1 MSKAQQGGWAT
12 ERSAQVKE
20 EPAQRAGDTEQNA
33 LLPTRLGLEVRSLR
47 VKYHDFVALADT
59 SFRVEPG
66 ASFGIV
72 GESGS
77 GKSTVLRAICGLAPL
92 SAGSVQLVADKTSTE
107 ALPSPGSKPFRRMV
121 QMVFQDPYGSLH
133 PRQTVDRILSEPL
146 AIHGVK
152 DEQARIER
160 ALDDVGLGGGFRFR
174 YPHQLSGGQ
183 RQRVALARALILQP
197 QVLLLDE
204 PTSALDASVQAEVLN
219 LLEDL
224 RARLGL
230 TFIMVSH
237 DLAVVT
243 HLCDDILVMQRGQTV
258 ERVSAANLAAKSVQE
273 DYTRR
278 LMQASG
284 GFVRAGT

>member
-1 MSKAQQGGWAT
+1 MA
-12 ERSAQVKE
+12 ERSAPCPPPAVRAPPL
-20 EPAQRAGDTEQNA
+20 PAQNT
-33 LLPTRLGLEVRSLR
+33 LPPQCLGLEVRGLR
-47 VKYHDFVALADT
+47 VVYGDFVALADT

-92 SAGSVQLVADKTSTE
+92 SAGRVQLVTDETSTE
-107 ALPSPGSKPFRRMV
+107 ALPSPGSKPFRRLV

-152 DEQARIER
+152 DEQARVER
-160 ALDDVGLGGGFRFR
+160 ALDEVGLGGGFRFR

-183 RQRVALARALILQP
+183 RQRVALARALILEP

-258 ERVSAANLAAKSVQE
+258 ERVSAADLAAHRVQE

-284 GFVRAGT
+284 GFVRVGS

>member
-1 MSKAQQGGWAT
+1 MSAPDPGTGAA
-12 ERSAQVKE
+12 ERSAPCPPPAVRAPPL
-20 EPAQRAGDTEQNA
+20 PAQNT
-33 LLPTRLGLEVRSLR
+33 LPPQCLGLEVRGLR
-47 VKYHDFVALADT
+47 VVYGDFVALADT

-92 SAGSVQLVADKTSTE
+92 SAGRVQLVTDETSTE
-107 ALPSPGSKPFRRMV
+107 ALPSPGSKPFRRLV

-152 DEQARIER
+152 DEQARVER
-160 ALDDVGLGGGFRFR
+160 ALDEVGLGGGFRFR

-183 RQRVALARALILQP
+183 RQRVALARALILEP

-258 ERVSAANLAAKSVQE
+258 ERVSAADLAAHRVQE

-284 GFVRAGT
+284 GFVRVGS